1 MEGTN
6 SNNGIMNGKR
16 GIVMGVAND
25 RSIAWGIAAA
35 AAKQGAELAFTYQG
49 EALEKRVRP
58 LAESVG
64 SNIIIPCDVSNDKA
78 IDETFNTLKKSWE
91 TIDIIVHAIAYSDK
105 EELKG
110 EYLDTSRSL
119 WISTQ
124 GNFNPKT
131 PLQPL

>member
-1 MEGTN
+1 MEVAN

-25 RSIAWGIAAA
+25 RSIAWGIASA

-49 EALEKRVRP
+49 EALEKRVRA

-78 IDETFNTLKKSWE
+78 IDETFDTLKESWE
-91 TIDIIVHAIAYSDK
+91 TIDFIVHAIAYSDK
-105 EELKG
+105 VF
-110 EYLDTSRSL
+110 
-119 WISTQ
+119 STYVEV
-124 GNFNPKT
+124 FS
-131 PLQPL
+131 